1 MTELDTV
8 IVSMVSKLD
17 AINQKVQLASGRSN
31 LKIPECCYKMWG
43 NRAELLSYLQKT
55 LAICELR
62 NAALKELKELGDV
75 RSDEMWKEYV
85 RQKGL
90 SQDSPYV
97 IQRCFALSKYLMAVW
112 ALYDRLANVCG
123 RLIGP
128 VSIGNNPNQKR
139 NPQLYSSFIEKKQE
153 RQDNQE
159 GLGGKK
165 EESNVRKQDRPDGF
179 SLSGILPDRWKWPV
193 IVSYKLRNLVVH
205 EGAAMEGGRIFAG
218 EGFQDA
224 FQIHQELKNLLVKEC
239 FTQTT
244 ELPTNEQFPSGLRYE
259 TDFPWYDDSLISILE
274 KYNGEIDELYSCTLE
289 WCVTAF
295 CSQVEI
301 FMRPDIKNLLL
312 ATSLKIR
319 QMGNPCSGVATNEGE
334 KVT

>member
-1 MTELDTV
+1 MTGLDPV
-8 IVSMVSKLD
+8 IVSMSLKLD
-17 AINQKVQLASGRSN
+17 AINQKVQLASGSSN
-31 LKIPECCYKMWG
+31 LKIPERCYKMWG
-43 NRAELLSYLQKT
+43 DRAELSSYLQKT
-55 LAICELR
+55 LAVCELR

-75 RSDEMWKEYV
+75 QSEEMWKEYV
-85 RQKGL
+85 RKKGL
-90 SQDSPYV
+90 SQESPYV

-128 VSIGNNPNQKR
+128 VSIGSNLNQKR

-153 RQDNQE
+153 RQDDLE
-159 GLGGKK
+159 WLRGK
-165 EESNVRKQDRPDGF
+165 EESNVKKQDRPDGF
-179 SLSGILPDRWKWPV
+179 SLAGILPIRWKWPV

-205 EGAAMEGGRIFAG
+205 EGAAMEGGKIFMG
-218 EGFQDA
+218 ESFQDA
-224 FQIHQELKNLLVKEC
+224 FQIHQELKNLFLKEC
-239 FTQTT
+239 FSQTK

-259 TDFPWYDDSLISILE
+259 ADFPWYDGSLISILE

-301 FMRPDIKNLLL
+301 FMRPDIKSLLL
-312 ATSLKIR
+312 ASSSKARSLD
-319 QMGNPCSGVATNEGE
+319 NPCGGAVESEEE